1 MCTPGWSLRGCC
13 LGWLVALSS
22 VSLCAQETWI
32 GVFPESRRVEVRDPS
47 CLPRA
52 GLPAGLPP
60 PTVET
65 TVPREARSISL
76 DEAIRYALGQS
87 EIVRVLSGSVPVS
100 NGRSLYDPAIANTRI
115 DAEQSRFDPR
125 LETRHDFLRNETPFA
140 RLDPIDPDGAII
152 DGTRSDLYDMTFGV
166 TKQSTT
172 GATAQLRVETDLLRQ
187 RPGPVLLNPQSR
199 PAVTL
204 GLNQP
209 LLEGAGRDVNRVPIV
224 LARIDTERSFFQLKG
239 GLQQMVRQVIQAYWD
254 LIAARTSLWAVE
266 QQLKQS
272 EFAVQLETARKET
285 GISTQGQL
293 AQAQLALANFQAN
306 RIAAKGSVLN
316 AEAALRA
323 ILAIPPSGPDELVPT
338 TPPLKEALAFD
349 WRSIVDLSER
359 NRPDLIELKL
369 VLEADYQ
376 QLLLSRNQTLPRL
389 DADLLYRWNGLEGEI
404 PTGADLRSDAGAFTD
419 WQMGINFSVPLGL
432 RGPRAALRQQE
443 LILARDR
450 ANLDLAMLQVVHEL
464 ASALRRLDQDYQQ
477 YQAYVETRRAATDN
491 LRQQFAG
498 FRTGRLEFINVL
510 EAITNWGNAVRSEA
524 QSLTQY
530 NADLATLESLTG
542 TILEAHGIRLYEER
556 YGSVGPLGL
565 LGHEACYPRILR
577 PRSEGDRYEQGDEA
591 AESAF
596 DLTTPDFLLRD
607 DRERLRERFRQQ
619 FPEEL
624 PSPSDQEDPVLRR
637 LPSEIDNGAGDNF

>member
-1 MCTPGWSLRGCC
+1 M
-13 LGWLVALSS
+13 
-22 VSLCAQETWI
+22 
-32 GVFPESRRVEVRDPS
+32 
-47 CLPRA
+47 
-52 GLPAGLPP
+52 
-60 PTVET
+60 
-65 TVPREARSISL
+65 
-76 DEAIRYALGQS
+76 
-87 EIVRVLSGSVPVS
+87 
-100 NGRSLYDPAIANTRI
+100 
-115 DAEQSRFDPR
+115 
-125 LETRHDFLRNETPFA
+125 
-140 RLDPIDPDGAII
+140 I

-166 TKQSTT
+166 TKESTT
-172 GATAQLRVETDLLRQ
+172 GASARLRVETDLLRQ

-224 LARIDTERSFFQLKG
+224 LARIDTERSFFQLKD

-266 QQLKQS
+266 QQLEQS
-272 EFAVQLETARKET
+272 EFAVQLETARKQT

-293 AQAQLALANFQAN
+293 AQAQFALANFQAN
-306 RIAAKGSVLN
+306 RIAAKGLVLN

-338 TPPLKEALAFD
+338 TPPRKEGLEFD
-349 WRSIVDLSER
+349 WQSIVDLSER

-376 QLLLSRNQTLPRL
+376 QLLLSAQPDTPTSGRRFVLPLEWVGRRDSDRGRSTHL
-389 DADLLYRWNGLEGEI
+389 TRARSLTGRWASI
-404 PTGADLRSDAGAFTD
+404 SPSRWDFA
-419 WQMGINFSVPLGL
+419 V
-432 RGPRAALRQQE
+432 RAALRQQE

-477 YQAYVETRRAATDN
+477 YRAYTETRRAATDN

-510 EAITNWGNAVRSEA
+510 EAITNWGNSVRSEA

-556 YGSVGPLGL
+556 YGSIGPLGL

-577 PRSEGDRYEQGDEA
+577 PQSEADRYEQGEEP

-619 FPEEL
+619 FPEDL
-624 PSPSDQEDPVLRR
+624 PSPSDREEPILRR
-637 LPSEIDNGAGDNF
+637 LPGE